1 MASQTDAESNQMTP
15 RQTVTLGF
23 GKQNHKSCD
32 ACRIRK
38 VRCPGIHYPHHGRS
52 FLVVNQGLV
61 NSSTGPAKPDFG
73 PCATCVFHV
82 RLLTNATQYSDGI
95 NPVISARRSLLGG
108 KMIVSEQFLSPK
120 PTPKSK
126 SSTPGIDNDEPI
138 PAAVSSLQ
146 PDFFS
151 GDSVSK
157 TPSSEGN
164 KHQLPVLHVDS
175 LLTRS
180 SKTSPSE
187 AEDETPPFIRGNGIF
202 AGDLSLTF
210 FSETRL
216 QSLAS
221 CLRNNKVNELVGRIS
236 GIIQTKMHRP
246 PPAPNAWLARH
257 KQPFKPFTNRAAAT
271 KYIRRILAPYPK
283 AGKTNTLTCDTFE
296 RTFANPDF
304 FEIVN
309 QSRAWSCLY
318 HSVLAMGCQCDG
330 GGSFE
335 PGVGDAWNLFFV
347 ALSLLPD
354 IMLQPD
360 SLLVL
365 QAMAAMA
372 IQCSGISCVM
382 MEHVITSEAARR
394 AQNLSTSNFSGPR
407 AKAYQRTFWCLYA
420 IEKTS
425 SFYFG
430 RSSAFIDGDIS
441 CPIPHVPESVF
452 GDFDCIHCGV
462 EREAAVMIH
471 YYHDGLQLTLAR
483 ATLHRLSR
491 LSRADDPL
499 IAAQQKATMEA
510 VLSASRSVL
519 ERTVLVNVDPHTSI
533 WILAGIPIIG
543 LFVVFDF
550 VIHSPLHVNTPSHLA
565 LLDMAGGHFSR
576 IEYRSQGYL
585 PGSLISEFA
594 HIARE
599 YVNDA
604 HQKQEARATQ
614 AQTLPEIVNVPQ
626 PQQGAAQVQAM
637 ANAPK
642 VGPKEGIPSDM
653 DNVASAELPDFSMAF
668 NGFPDYTPSNATT
681 GTDVMG
687 IFNYYLPEL
696 DPMFSQGLDEEYAFS
711 QELST
716 GIPMTESMDT
726 TRM

>member
-1 MASQTDAESNQMTP
+1 MVSQTDAESDQMTP
-15 RQTVTLGF
+15 RQMVTLGF

-38 VRCPGIHYPHHGRS
+38 VRCPAQARPSRISDLAR
-52 FLVVNQGLV
+52 
-61 NSSTGPAKPDFG
+61 PAFG
-73 PCATCVFHV
+73 
-82 RLLTNATQYSDGI
+82 GI
-95 NPVISARRSLLGG
+95 NPVISARRSLLGER
-108 KMIVSEQFLSPK
+108 MIVSEQFLSPK

-126 SSTPGIDNDEPI
+126 SSTPGIDINEAN
-138 PAAVSSLQ
+138 PAAISSLQ

-151 GDSVSK
+151 EDPVSN
-157 TPSSEGN
+157 TPSSEAN
-164 KHQLPVLHVDS
+164 KQHQLPVLHVDS

-180 SKTSPSE
+180 SKASPSE
-187 AEDETPPFIRGNGIF
+187 AGDETPPFIRGNGIF
-202 AGDLSLTF
+202 AGDHSLTF

-221 CLRNNKVNELVGRIS
+221 CLRNNKVNEL
-236 GIIQTKMHRP
+236 
-246 PPAPNAWLARH
+246 
-257 KQPFKPFTNRAAAT
+257 
-271 KYIRRILAPYPK
+271 
-283 AGKTNTLTCDTFE
+283 
-296 RTFANPDF
+296 
-304 FEIVN
+304 
-309 QSRAWSCLY
+309 
-318 HSVLAMGCQCDG
+318 
-330 GGSFE
+330 
-335 PGVGDAWNLFFV
+335 
-347 ALSLLPD
+347 
-354 IMLQPD
+354 
-360 SLLVL
+360 
-365 QAMAAMA
+365 
-372 IQCSGISCVM
+372 
-382 MEHVITSEAARR
+382 
-394 AQNLSTSNFSGPR
+394 
-407 AKAYQRTFWCLYA
+407 RTFWCLYA

-452 GDFDCIHCGV
+452 GDFDWFLSIIRHARIISQTYSSLFSVAVANKPNAYYMDIIGQLNQKHDDWRMSIPDTGFRPGGLKPPSSIHCGV

-519 ERTVLVNVDPHTSI
+519 ERTVLVNVDSHTSI
-533 WILAGIPIIG
+533 C
-543 LFVVFDF
+543 
-550 VIHSPLHVNTPSHLA
+550 PLHVNTPSHLA

-604 HQKQEARATQ
+604 HLKQEARATQ
-614 AQTLPEIVNVPQ
+614 AQTLPDIINVPQ

-642 VGPKEGIPSDM
+642 VGPKESIPSDVG
-653 DNVASAELPDFSMAF
+653 NVASAELPDFSMAF
-668 NGFPDYTPSNATT
+668 NGFPDYTPSNATM

-716 GIPMTESMDT
+716 GIPMDESMGT
-726 TRM
+726 TRI

>member
-38 VRCPGIHYPHHGRS
+38 VRCPG
-52 FLVVNQGLV
+52 
-61 NSSTGPAKPDFG
+61 PAKPDFG
-73 PCATCVFHV
+73 PCATCVRRNKPCHFSSKK
-82 RLLTNATQYSDGI
+82 L
-95 NPVISARRSLLGG
+95 ARR
-108 KMIVSEQFLSPK
+108 KNVSEQFLSPK

-221 CLRNNKVNELVGRIS
+221 
-236 GIIQTKMHRP
+236 
-246 PPAPNAWLARH
+246 
-257 KQPFKPFTNRAAAT
+257 AAAT
-271 KYIRRILAPYPK
+271 KYIRLYFECVHPLYPFLDRE
-283 AGKTNTLTCDTFE
+283 AFE

-452 GDFDCIHCGV
+452 GDFDWFLSIIRHARIISQTYSSLFSVAVANKPNAYYMDIIDQLNQKHDDWRMSIPDTGFRPGGLKPPSSIHCGV

-696 DPMFSQGLDEEYAFS
+696 DPMFSQGLDEDGSHALGC
-711 QELST
+711 QRQLSKGRALFVASGWNPGT
-716 GIPMTESMDT
+716 YVLGFCD
-726 TRM
+726 

>member
-23 GKQNHKSCD
+23 GKENHKSCD

-38 VRCPGIHYPHHGRS
+38 VRCPG
-52 FLVVNQGLV
+52 
-61 NSSTGPAKPDFG
+61 PAKPDFG
-73 PCATCVFHV
+73 PCATCVRRNKPCHFSSKK
-82 RLLTNATQYSDGI
+82 L
-95 NPVISARRSLLGG
+95 ARR
-108 KMIVSEQFLSPK
+108 KNVSEQFLSPK
-120 PTPKSK
+120 PTPKPK

-151 GDSVSK
+151 EDSVSK

-187 AEDETPPFIRGNGIF
+187 AEDETPPFIR
-202 AGDLSLTF
+202 
-210 FSETRL
+210 
-216 QSLAS
+216 
-221 CLRNNKVNELVGRIS
+221 
-236 GIIQTKMHRP
+236 
-246 PPAPNAWLARH
+246 
-257 KQPFKPFTNRAAAT
+257 PFKPFTNRAAAT
-271 KYIRRILAPYPK
+271 KYIRLYFECVHPLYPFLDRE
-283 AGKTNTLTCDTFE
+283 AFE

-354 IMLQPD
+354 LMLQPD

-452 GDFDCIHCGV
+452 GDFDWFLSIIRHARIISQTYSSLFSVAVANKPNAYYMDIIDQLNQKHNDWRMSIPDTGFRPGGLKPPSSIHCGV

-519 ERTVLVNVDPHTSI
+519 ERTVLVNVDSHTSI

-594 HIARE
+594 HIARD

-668 NGFPDYTPSNATT
+668 NGFPDYTPSNATM

>member
-38 VRCPGIHYPHHGRS
+38 VRCPG
-52 FLVVNQGLV
+52 
-61 NSSTGPAKPDFG
+61 PAKPDFG
-73 PCATCVFHV
+73 PCATC
-82 RLLTNATQYSDGI
+82 
-95 NPVISARRSLLGG
+95 
-108 KMIVSEQFLSPK
+108 
-120 PTPKSK
+120 
-126 SSTPGIDNDEPI
+126 
-138 PAAVSSLQ
+138 

-221 CLRNNKVNELVGRIS
+221 CLRNNKVNELLLFWKKLGEFDIVPVTILWCFPMAVLTSAGFYRRRHIKHDDWRMS
-236 GIIQTKMHRP
+236 IPDTGFRP
-246 PPAPNAWLARH
+246 GGLNPP
-257 KQPFKPFTNRAAAT
+257 
-271 KYIRRILAPYPK
+271 
-283 AGKTNTLTCDTFE
+283 
-296 RTFANPDF
+296 
-304 FEIVN
+304 
-309 QSRAWSCLY
+309 
-318 HSVLAMGCQCDG
+318 
-330 GGSFE
+330 
-335 PGVGDAWNLFFV
+335 
-347 ALSLLPD
+347 
-354 IMLQPD
+354 
-360 SLLVL
+360 
-365 QAMAAMA
+365 
-372 IQCSGISCVM
+372 
-382 MEHVITSEAARR
+382 
-394 AQNLSTSNFSGPR
+394 
-407 AKAYQRTFWCLYA
+407 
-420 IEKTS
+420 S
-425 SFYFG
+425 S
-430 RSSAFIDGDIS
+430 
-441 CPIPHVPESVF
+441 
-452 GDFDCIHCGV
+452 IHCGV
-462 EREAAVMIH
+462 EREAAVMIN

-491 LSRADDPL
+491 LSKADDPL

-519 ERTVLVNVDPHTSI
+519 ERTVLVNVDSHTSI

-550 VIHSPLHVNTPSHLA
+550 VIHSPLHVDTPSHLA

-696 DPMFSQGLDEEYAFS
+696 DPMFSQGLDEDGSHALGC
-711 QELST
+711 QRQLSKGRALFVASGWNPGT
-716 GIPMTESMDT
+716 YVLGFCD
-726 TRM
+726 

>member
-1 MASQTDAESNQMTP
+1 M
-15 RQTVTLGF
+15 
-23 GKQNHKSCD
+23 
-32 ACRIRK
+32 
-38 VRCPGIHYPHHGRS
+38 RCVPY
-52 FLVVNQGLV
+52 
-61 NSSTGPAKPDFG
+61 
-73 PCATCVFHV
+73 
-82 RLLTNATQYSDGI
+82 TQSPMSRDGI

-120 PTPKSK
+120 PTPKPK

-151 GDSVSK
+151 EDSVSK

-187 AEDETPPFIRGNGIF
+187 AEDETPPFIRVLYF
-202 AGDLSLTF
+202 ECVHPLY
-210 FSETRL
+210 
-216 QSLAS
+216 
-221 CLRNNKVNELVGRIS
+221 
-236 GIIQTKMHRP
+236 
-246 PPAPNAWLARH
+246 
-257 KQPFKPFTNRAAAT
+257 PFLDREA
-271 KYIRRILAPYPK
+271 
-283 AGKTNTLTCDTFE
+283 FE

-354 IMLQPD
+354 LMLQPD

-452 GDFDCIHCGV
+452 GDFDWFLSIIRHARIISQTYSSLFSVAVANKPNAYYMDIIDQLNQKHNDWRMSIPDTGFRPGGLKPPSSIHCGV

-519 ERTVLVNVDPHTSI
+519 ERTVLVNVDSHTSI
-533 WILAGIPIIG
+533 C
-543 LFVVFDF
+543 
-550 VIHSPLHVNTPSHLA
+550 PLHVNTPSHLA

-594 HIARE
+594 HIARD

-668 NGFPDYTPSNATT
+668 NGFPDYTPSNATM

>member
-1 MASQTDAESNQMTP
+1 MASQTNAESDQMTP
-15 RQTVTLGF
+15 SQTVTLGF

-38 VRCPGIHYPHHGRS
+38 VRCPG
-52 FLVVNQGLV
+52 
-61 NSSTGPAKPDFG
+61 PAKPDFG
-73 PCATCVFHV
+73 PCATCVRRNKPCHFSSKK
-82 RLLTNATQYSDGI
+82 L
-95 NPVISARRSLLGG
+95 ARR
-108 KMIVSEQFLSPK
+108 KNVSEQFLSPK

-126 SSTPGIDNDEPI
+126 SSTPGIDIDEAI

-146 PDFFS
+146 PDFFLE
-151 GDSVSK
+151 DSISK
-157 TPSSEGN
+157 TPSAEAN
-164 KHQLPVLHVDS
+164 KQHRLPVLHVDS
-175 LLTRS
+175 LLTRPG
-180 SKTSPSE
+180 KASPSE
-187 AEDETPPFIRGNGIF
+187 ADDETPPFIRGNGIF

-221 CLRNNKVNELVGRIS
+221 
-236 GIIQTKMHRP
+236 
-246 PPAPNAWLARH
+246 
-257 KQPFKPFTNRAAAT
+257 AAAT
-271 KYIRRILAPYPK
+271 KYIRLYFECVHPLYPFLDRE
-283 AGKTNTLTCDTFE
+283 AFE

-304 FEIVN
+304 FEI
-309 QSRAWSCLY
+309 
-318 HSVLAMGCQCDG
+318 
-330 GGSFE
+330 
-335 PGVGDAWNLFFV
+335 
-347 ALSLLPD
+347 
-354 IMLQPD
+354 
-360 SLLVL
+360 
-365 QAMAAMA
+365 
-372 IQCSGISCVM
+372 
-382 MEHVITSEAARR
+382 
-394 AQNLSTSNFSGPR
+394 
-407 AKAYQRTFWCLYA
+407 RTFWCLYA

-452 GDFDCIHCGV
+452 GDFDWFLSIIRHARIISQTYSSLFSVAVANKPNAYYMDIIDQLNQKHDDWRMSIPDTGFRPGGLNPPSSIHCGV
-462 EREAAVMIH
+462 EREAAVMIN

-491 LSRADDPL
+491 LSKADDPL

-519 ERTVLVNVDPHTSI
+519 ERTVLVNVDSHTSI

-550 VIHSPLHVNTPSHLA
+550 VIHSPLHVDTPSHLA

-626 PQQGAAQVQAM
+626 SQQGAAQVQAM
-637 ANAPK
+637 ANAPNI
-642 VGPKEGIPSDM
+642 GAKESISSDM

-668 NGFPDYTPSNATT
+668 NGFPDYTPSNATM

-687 IFNYYLPEL
+687 IFNYYLPEM

-716 GIPMTESMDT
+716 GIPMNESMDT
-726 TRM
+726 TRI

>member
-23 GKQNHKSCD
+23 GKENHKSCD

-38 VRCPGIHYPHHGRS
+38 VRCPG
-52 FLVVNQGLV
+52 
-61 NSSTGPAKPDFG
+61 PAKPDFG
-73 PCATCVFHV
+73 PCATCVRRNKPCHFSSKK
-82 RLLTNATQYSDGI
+82 L
-95 NPVISARRSLLGG
+95 ARRKNAGFLLRRFGV
-108 KMIVSEQFLSPK
+108 K
-120 PTPKSK
+120 
-126 SSTPGIDNDEPI
+126 
-138 PAAVSSLQ
+138 
-146 PDFFS
+146 
-151 GDSVSK
+151 
-157 TPSSEGN
+157 
-164 KHQLPVLHVDS
+164 DS
-175 LLTRS
+175 LFR

-187 AEDETPPFIRGNGIF
+187 AEDETPPFIRGNSIF

-221 CLRNNKVNELVGRIS
+221 CLRNNKVNELPLLRIYFECV
-236 GIIQTKMHRP
+236 HP
-246 PPAPNAWLARH
+246 LY
-257 KQPFKPFTNRAAAT
+257 PFLDREA
-271 KYIRRILAPYPK
+271 
-283 AGKTNTLTCDTFE
+283 FE

-354 IMLQPD
+354 LMLQPD

-452 GDFDCIHCGV
+452 GDFDWFLSIIRHARIISQTYSSLFSVAVANKPNAYYMDIIDQLNQKHDDWRMSIPDTGFRPGGLKPPSSIHCGV

-668 NGFPDYTPSNATT
+668 NGFPDYTPSNATM

>member
-1 MASQTDAESNQMTP
+1 MRAVYA
-15 RQTVTLGF
+15 
-23 GKQNHKSCD
+23 KSD
-32 ACRIRK
+32 VPVRPSRISDLAR
-38 VRCPGIHYPHHGRS
+38 
-52 FLVVNQGLV
+52 
-61 NSSTGPAKPDFG
+61 PAF
-73 PCATCVFHV
+73 
-82 RLLTNATQYSDGI
+82 DGI
-95 NPVISARRSLLGG
+95 NPVISARRSWLGG

-126 SSTPGIDNDEPI
+126 SSTPGIDIDEAI

-146 PDFFS
+146 PDFFLE
-151 GDSVSK
+151 DSISK
-157 TPSSEGN
+157 TPSAEAN
-164 KHQLPVLHVDS
+164 KQHRLPVLHVDS
-175 LLTRS
+175 LLTRPG
-180 SKTSPSE
+180 KASPSE
-187 AEDETPPFIRGNGIF
+187 ADDETPPFIRGNGIF

-221 CLRNNKVNELVGRIS
+221 CLRNNKVNEL
-236 GIIQTKMHRP
+236 
-246 PPAPNAWLARH
+246 
-257 KQPFKPFTNRAAAT
+257 F
-271 KYIRRILAPYPK
+271 IL
-283 AGKTNTLTCDTFE
+283 NVSIHF
-296 RTFANPDF
+296 
-304 FEIVN
+304 
-309 QSRAWSCLY
+309 
-318 HSVLAMGCQCDG
+318 
-330 GGSFE
+330 
-335 PGVGDAWNLFFV
+335 
-347 ALSLLPD
+347 
-354 IMLQPD
+354 
-360 SLLVL
+360 L
-365 QAMAAMA
+365 QAMAAMS

-382 MEHVITSEAARR
+382 MEHVVTSEAARR

-452 GDFDCIHCGV
+452 GDFDWFLSIIRHARIISQTYSSLFSVAVANKPNAYYMDIIDQLNQKHDDWRMSIPDTGFRPGGLNPPSSIHCGV
-462 EREAAVMIH
+462 EREAAVMIN

-491 LSRADDPL
+491 LSKADDPL

-519 ERTVLVNVDPHTSI
+519 ERTVLVNVDSHTSI

-550 VIHSPLHVNTPSHLA
+550 VIHSPLHVDTPSHLA

-626 PQQGAAQVQAM
+626 SQQGAAQVQAM
-637 ANAPK
+637 ANAPNI
-642 VGPKEGIPSDM
+642 GAKESISSDM

-668 NGFPDYTPSNATT
+668 NGFPDYTPSNATM

-687 IFNYYLPEL
+687 IFNYYLPEM

-716 GIPMTESMDT
+716 GIPMNESMDT
-726 TRM
+726 TRI